1 MTDTQYIDLIR
12 AIGDVQR
19 RIDRIEK
26 RLDDRMTSNR
36 VQIERSVTEADIAA
50 TENEIF
56 LTEIDQRIMALEQG
70 AQDEQI

>member
-1 MTDTQYIDLIR
+1 MTDAQYIDLMR

-19 RIDRIEK
+19 RVDRIEK
-26 RLDDRMTSNR
+26 RLDDTIVSNR